1 MSGRRNAVMS
11 EPYNPYQPPAAP
23 AAPAT
28 AQAGVFSA
36 EGRAVD
42 PGRGWEWI
50 AEGFALFKKQPGT
63 WILILIVWVVCS
75 ILISLVPAIGTLA
88 NLLLMQVFMG
98 GVMLGCRALDRGES
112 FDVGCVFAGF
122 KQNTGDLVVLGLLA
136 LVGWIIAFIPA
147 LLIMGGGAFMAMM
160 GGGGP
165 MANMGAL
172 GLTFV
177 LALLVA
183 LALAVPLYMAMWFA
197 PSLVV
202 FNNLKPV
209 DAMKAS
215 FLACLK
221 NIVPFLLYGI
231 IVLALCVVAAIPLG
245 LGFLV
250 LGPVVIASVYT
261 GYRDIF
267 VAG

>member
-1 MSGRRNAVMS
+1 MS
-11 EPYNPYQPPAAP
+11 ESNPYQPPTPP
-23 AAPAT
+23 AAPAG
-28 AQAGVFSA
+28 AASA
-36 EGRAVD
+36 TGRAVD
-42 PGRGWEWI
+42 AGRGWEWI
-50 AEGFALFKKQPGT
+50 AEGFALFKKQPGI
-63 WILILIVWVVCS
+63 WILILIVLIACS
-75 ILISLVPAIGTLA
+75 VLISLVPLIGALA

-98 GVMLGCRALDRGES
+98 GVMLGCRALDNGES

-122 KQNTGDLVVLGLLA
+122 KQNTSDLVVLGLLA

-147 LLIMGGGAFMAMM
+147 ILIMGGGAFMAMM

-165 MANMGAL
+165 AAHIGAM
-172 GLTFV
+172 GLTFM
-177 LALLVA
+177 LALLVS
-183 LALAVPLYMAMWFA
+183 LALAVPVYMALWFA

-221 NIVPFLLYGI
+221 NIAPFLLYGI
-231 IVLALCVVAAIPLG
+231 ILLVLCVVAAIPFG

-250 LGPVVIASVYT
+250 LGPVAIASIYA

>member
-1 MSGRRNAVMS
+1 MSDS
-11 EPYNPYQPPAAP
+11 NPYQPPVAP
-23 AAPAT
+23 ASAE
-28 AQAGVFSA
+28 AGAFSA
-36 EGRAVD
+36 AGRAVD
-42 PGRGWEWI
+42 AGRGWEWI

-63 WILILIVWVVCS
+63 WILILIVLIVCS
-75 ILISLVPAIGTLA
+75 VVISLVPIIGTLA

-98 GVMLGCRALDRGES
+98 GVMLGCRALDNGES
-112 FDVGCVFAGF
+112 FEVGHVFAGF
-122 KQNTGDLVVLGLLA
+122 KQNTSDLVVLGVLA

-147 LLIMGGGAFMAMM
+147 ILIMGGGAFMAMM
-160 GGGGP
+160 RGGGH
-165 MANMGAL
+165 MANFGAL
-172 GLTFV
+172 GLTFL
-177 LALLVA
+177 LAMLVA
-183 LALAVPLYMAMWFA
+183 LALALPVYMALWFA
-197 PSLVV
+197 PSLIV

-221 NIVPFLLYGI
+221 NLVPFLLYGI
-231 IVLALCVVAAIPLG
+231 ILLVLCMVAAIPLG

-250 LGPVVIASVYT
+250 LGPVAIASIYA

>member
-1 MSGRRNAVMS
+1 MSDS
-11 EPYNPYQPPAAP
+11 NPYQPPVAPASP
-23 AAPAT
+23 AAPAS
-28 AQAGVFSA
+28 AEAGTFSA
-36 EGRAVD
+36 AGRAVD
-42 PGRGWEWI
+42 TGRGWEWI

-63 WILILIVWVVCS
+63 WILILIVLIVCS
-75 ILISLVPAIGTLA
+75 VVISLVPFIGTLA

-98 GVMLGCRALDRGES
+98 GVMLGCRALDSGEN
-112 FDVGCVFAGF
+112 FEVGCVFAGF
-122 KQNTGDLVVLGLLA
+122 KQNTSDLVVLGLLA

-147 LLIMGGGAFMAMM
+147 ILIMGGGAFMAMM
-160 GGGGP
+160 RGGGH
-165 MANMGAL
+165 MANFGAL
-172 GLTFV
+172 GLTFL
-177 LALLVA
+177 LAMLVGLA
-183 LALAVPLYMAMWFA
+183 LALPVYMALWFA
-197 PSLVV
+197 PSLIV

-221 NIVPFLLYGI
+221 NVVPFLLYGI
-231 IVLALCVVAAIPLG
+231 ILIVLCVVATIPLG

-250 LGPVVIASVYT
+250 LGPVAIASIYA

>member
-1 MSGRRNAVMS
+1 MS
-11 EPYNPYQPPAAP
+11 ESNPYQPPAAP
-23 AAPAT
+23 AS
-28 AQAGVFSA
+28 AQAGAFSA
-36 EGRAVD
+36 AGRAVD
-42 PGRGWEWI
+42 AGRGWEWI
-50 AEGFALFKKQPGT
+50 AEGFALFKKQPGM
-63 WILILIVWVVCS
+63 WILVLIVLVACS
-75 ILISLVPAIGTLA
+75 ILISLVPIVGSLA
-88 NLLLMQVFMG
+88 NLLLMQVFLG
-98 GVMLGCRALDRGES
+98 GVMLGCRALDNGES
-112 FDVGCVFAGF
+112 FDVGWVFAGF

-147 LLIMGGGAFMAMM
+147 ILIMGGGAFMAMM
-160 GGGGP
+160 GGGGSLP
-165 MANMGAL
+165 NIGAL

-177 LALLVA
+177 LAMLVA
-183 LALAVPLYMAMWFA
+183 LALALPLYMAMWFA

-221 NIVPFLLYGI
+221 NIVPFLLYG
-231 IVLALCVVAAIPLG
+231 VVLLALCVVAAIPLG

-250 LGPVVIASVYT
+250 LGPVAIASIYT

-267 VAG
+267 VAR